1 MNEKFKN
8 GVYPVMLTPF
18 TKDNQVD
25 YESLG
30 RLVDW
35 YIENGAAGLFAVCQS
50 SEMFFLSGK
59 ESVAITEFVVSRSA
73 KRVPVISSGHV
84 SDSLA
89 EQAEEL
95 INIANAGA
103 DAVILL
109 TNRLAKENE
118 SDEIWLQNLKILL
131 DKLPKDLP
139 LGFYECPYPYKRLI
153 SPELLKWCADT
164 GRFYFIKDTSC
175 ELENMKAKLEAIKGS
190 RIKLFN
196 ANSAT
201 LKESLELGA
210 SGYSGIMANF
220 HPELYSWLVDNYE
233 KEPVKSGKLSDFLA
247 IASMIECRVYPVN
260 AKYHQKMKGNFASIH
275 TRTKSSDLLNA
286 VGMSEVEQLDRLTA
300 MITGYLDIHR

>member
-1 MNEKFKN
+1 MNQKFRN

-18 TKDNQVD
+18 TEDNQVD

-50 SEMFFLSGK
+50 SEMFFLSEK
-59 ESVAITEFVVSRSA
+59 ESAAITKFVVSRSA
-73 KRVPVISSGHV
+73 KRIPVISSGHV
-84 SDSLA
+84 SDSLT
-89 EQAEEL
+89 EQAQEL
-95 INIANAGA
+95 MNIANAGA

-109 TNRLAKENE
+109 TNRLAKEDE
-118 SDEIWLQNLKILL
+118 SDEVWLENLKILL
-131 DKLPKDLP
+131 DKLPKNLP

-175 ELENMKAKLEAIKGS
+175 DLENIKAKIEAVNGS

-210 SGYSGIMANF
+210 CGYSGVMANF
-220 HPELYSWLVDNYE
+220 HPQLYAWIVDNYG
-233 KEPVKSGKLSDFLA
+233 KETIKAGKLSDFLT
-247 IASMIECRVYPVN
+247 ISSMIECRVYPVN
-260 AKYHQKMKGNFASIH
+260 AKYHQKMIGNFASIH
-275 TRTKSSDLLNA
+275 TRTKNAELLNA
-286 VGMSEVEQLDRLTA
+286 VGMSEVEQLNRLTA
-300 MITGYLDIHR
+300 IITEYLDINR